1 MKDVLILD
9 GYNVINS
16 MAELHEIQKTDFQ
29 GARDR
34 LVDMMAEY
42 RSYRGLEVII
52 VFDAYKTP
60 RSRETIE
67 WSKGVEVVFT
77 KEKMTAD
84 HFIEKK
90 IQELVERNNVMVVTN
105 DWTEQLMVL
114 GGGATRISV
123 RELQLDLNNAGNSI
137 KEKARIATSQKED
150 IASRLDIKTLKK
162 LEKFRRKEGSS

>member
-1 MKDVLILD
+1 VKDVLILD

-16 MAELHEIQKTDFQ
+16 IPELEEVQQQDFQ

-34 LVDMMAEY
+34 LIEMMAEY
-42 RSYRGLEVII
+42 RSYRGIDVII

-60 RSRETIE
+60 RSRETVENI
-67 WSKGVEVVFT
+67 KGLQVVFT

-90 IQELVERNNVMVVTN
+90 IQELVSRRNVMVVTN
-105 DWTEQLMVL
+105 DWTEQMMVL

-123 RELQLDLNNAGNSI
+123 RELQLDLGDAGKGI
-137 KEKARIATSQKED
+137 REAT
-150 IASRLDIKTLKK
+150 RK
-162 LEKFRRKEGSS
+162 LEKPKEDVSARLDRMTLEKLERFRRNKGSS

>member
-16 MAELHEIQKTDFQ
+16 MPELHEIQKTDFQ

-34 LVDMMAEY
+34 LIDMMAEY

-60 RSRETIE
+60 RSKETIQ
-67 WSKGVEVVFT
+67 WTKGVEVVFT

-90 IQELVERNNVMVVTN
+90 IQALVERKNVMVVTN

-123 RELQLDLNNAGNSI
+123 RELQLDLNNAGSSI
-137 KEKARIATSQKED
+137 KERARITTSQKED
-150 IASRLDIKTLKK
+150 IASRLDIETLEK